1 FLRPPSKCTSMRVTV
16 GSCVTYPVLQ
26 GLYYQIHSTL
36 TGSYI
41 PGSHSAA
48 FINCPNE
55 EVAKDIARGIL
66 EKRLAASVN
75 IMPKSSSLLV
85 NNLLFSVETCTQT
98 YHGSLYFCRIR
109 VVHPFEVPDL
119 VSIPIDQG
127 NADYFKWIEK
137 VVEENKS

>member
-1 FLRPPSKCTSMRVTV
+1 RAFALPQSDPI

-55 EVAKDIARGIL
+55 EVAKDIARYSDCCGALYIWKG
-66 EKRLAASVN
+66 EIEESTEV
-75 IMPKSSSLLV
+75 LV